1 MSSEPSITP
10 RCPQCQGTEQTV
22 ITNPPLKG
30 ANLNV
35 AMVVCNDCHVI
46 LGVLSAAE
54 LEGEPGIPPSLA
66 PHPGVN
72 RP

>member
-1 MSSEPSITP
+1 MSSGPSISP
-10 RCPQCQGTEQTV
+10 RCPWCQGTQQAV

-35 AMVVCNDCHVI
+35 AMVVCEDCHVI
-46 LGVLSAAE
+46 LGVLPAAGLGDE
-54 LEGEPGIPPSLA
+54 SGIPPSLA